1 MERTI
6 HVRIVH
12 RNRLFRECLVSVLA
26 EDHRFDIQAV
36 DHSDAR
42 ELELLEESGIDV
54 VLIDLNLP
62 DQAAVELTG
71 RLRRQAKQSKLLLL
85 AYASSQSCLIEC
97 IAAGAHG
104 CILETSSLSELE
116 EAMEKVLSGETFC
129 SQEIVQTMFDRLA
142 QTGGPSSWRPS
153 SWRRPA
159 ESVNLTPRELEV
171 VHLISERLSNK
182 QIAKRLSISIYT
194 VKNHVHNIVEKLQ
207 VEDRH
212 EAVEFAQRQR
222 WLKK

>member
-1 MERTI
+1 MERAI
-6 HVRIVH
+6 HVKILH

-26 EDHRFDIQAV
+26 DDQRFDIRAV
-36 DHSDAR
+36 DHSDTCG
-42 ELELLEESGIDV
+42 LELLERDGADV

-62 DQAAVELTG
+62 DQAAVELTQ
-71 RLRRQAKQSKLLLL
+71 RLRRNIERTKLLLL

-116 EAMEKVLSGETFC
+116 DAIEKVLSGETFC

-142 QTGGPSSWRPS
+142 QTADTS

-159 ESVNLTPRELEV
+159 ESIGLTPRELEV
-171 VHLISERLSNK
+171 VGLISERLSNK
-182 QIAKRLSISIYT
+182 EIARKLSLSIYT

-212 EAVEFAQRQR
+212 EAVEHAQRQR